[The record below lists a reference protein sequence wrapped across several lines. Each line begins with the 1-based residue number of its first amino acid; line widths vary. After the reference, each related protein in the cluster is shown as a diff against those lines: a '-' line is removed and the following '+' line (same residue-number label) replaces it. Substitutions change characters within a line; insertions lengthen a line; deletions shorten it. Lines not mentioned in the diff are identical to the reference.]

1 MSKEIEIVENSNY
14 LVELVS
20 ESNALTVFLAD
31 KGTQPYL
38 DLVRQEIDNFEA
50 DVRTSKGKKAI
61 ITMAAKI
68 SKIKVAWDN
77 LGKDEVAMLKE
88 QPKIIDAERKRM
100 RETLD
105 AWKEEV
111 RKPLI
116 EFEEAEKKRV
126 HHIQDRIAL
135 LSYIPTAI
143 LSISDIESLIAEKEG
158 VNIDNS
164 FAEFQ
169 KDAELEKL
177 KTIDALRKRL
187 VVLQEREENE
197 KQRKLKALEEQRE
210 REKRL
215 IKEAGERARIMEEEK
230 SRQAIESAKR
240 AELYAKH
247 VAEEAESKAA
257 KQIEDAKRAELNARL
272 AIQEAERK
280 AVEELALFQKREQ
293 QAEEQREKEKQEALA
308 LAESEK
314 QQAVADAIAKSN
326 VIHLKKPTVY
336 DIGEQQI
343 NEAVDSLVDCGI
355 DHATACDIIDFIDSG
370 LIAHVKFIPDE
381 MSPFETLPF

>member
-1 MSKEIEIVENSNY
+1 MSKEIEIVEDNS

-20 ESNALTVFLAD
+20 ESNALTVFLTD

-38 DLVRQEIDNFEA
+38 DLVRQEIDSFEA

-61 ITMAAKI
+61 ASMAAKI

-77 LGKDEVAMLKE
+77 LGKEEVARLKE

-100 RETLD
+100 RDTLD
-105 AWKEEV
+105 AWKDEV
-111 RKPLI
+111 RKPLTD
-116 EFEEAEKKRV
+116 FEEAEKKRV
-126 HHIQDRIAL
+126 HNIKDRIAL

-143 LSISDIESLIAEKEG
+143 LSISDIEILIAEKED
-158 VNIDNS
+158 VNVDTS

-177 KTIDALRKRL
+177 KTIDVLRKRL
-187 VVLQEREENE
+187 VVLQEREEEE
-197 KQRKLKALEEQRE
+197 KQRKLIALEEQRE

-215 IKEAGERARIMEEEK
+215 IKEAEERAK
-230 SRQAIESAKR
+230 A
-240 AELYAKH
+240 
-247 VAEEAESKAA
+247 EAEAKAA
-257 KQIEDAKRAELNARL
+257 KQIEDAKRAELNAKF
-272 AIQEAERK
+272 AAEAAERK
-280 AVEELALFQKREQ
+280 AAEASFREKQIEER
-293 QAEEQREKEKQEALA
+293 REKEKQEALA

-314 QQAVADAIAKSN
+314 KQAVAEAVSKTN

-343 NEAVDSLVDCGI
+343 NEAIDSLVDLGI
-355 DHATACDIIDFIDSG
+355 DRETACDIVDFIDSG
-370 LIAHVKFIPDE
+370 LIAHVKFVPDE
-381 MSPFETLPF
+381 SLPF